1 MFEHNDLLLFQGDSI
16 TDAFRKPEEIGTS
29 YKLGAGYAMIVA
41 ARLAA
46 ERPEL
51 NLRFDNRGVSGQ
63 PLEGMAQRWPSE
75 TLDLEP
81 DVLSVLTGVND
92 TNHAVAKPGPEQ
104 DELRASFGDRYAAL
118 LDAVRERRPGLRL
131 ILLEPFVLKTGEIT
145 DAHVEDMAS
154 RQKAVADLAQ
164 RYDAVFVALQ
174 QRFDEAAKPTGP
186 AYWLFD
192 GIHPTVAGQWLIAD
206 AWWDAVGVG

>member
-131 ILLEPFVLKTGEIT
+131 ILLEPFVLKTGRSPTRTSRTWPRGRRPSPISRSGT
-145 DAHVEDMAS
+145 TPCSSPSSSAS
-154 RQKAVADLAQ
+154 TR
-164 RYDAVFVALQ
+164 R
-174 QRFDEAAKPTGP
+174 RSRRGRRTGCSTGSTP
-186 AYWLFD
+186 PSRAS
-192 GIHPTVAGQWLIAD
+192 G
-206 AWWDAVGVG
+206 